1 MVRKSIPYIAQFI
14 IIAAVV
20 VVPQLLVW
28 QHFMTVSPVPRVAV
42 RTRLSVQKHARFE
55 LPAIAA
61 NRFVLA
67 ATQILASN
75 SPAASGNGDVSSRR
89 YSAAKPPAT
98 VDPPI
103 ELPLPKQPPVWLPAP
118 IDPPEPYCPPCGGL
132 DYAHQR
138 QSVIV
143 CPMDVSLHYLC
154 AM

>member
-1 MVRKSIPYIAQFI
+1 MVRKSIPYIAKFI
-14 IIAAVV
+14 IIAALV

-28 QHFMTVSPVPRVAV
+28 QHFMSASPVPSAAF

-55 LPAIAA
+55 LPAIAV
-61 NRFVLA
+61 NQFVLA
-67 ATQILASN
+67 ATQIPASDL
-75 SPAASGNGDVSSRR
+75 PAASGNGDTSSRR

-98 VDPPI
+98 VNPPI
-103 ELPLPKQPPVWLPAP
+103 ELPLPKQPPVWLSTP
-118 IDPPEPYCPPCGGL
+118 IDPPEPYCPPCGGS